1 MDNGGSFFFLVF
13 SVIGIISLIVVLDKK
28 SKIRRFLIVFS
39 SITVGL
45 SVIATAS
52 FMISSHFEQ
61 KKRDADMLVREE
73 RQQLIDA
80 KNEAALKH
88 LKFDWGIQNFFDN
101 QQRPLLISSDNP
113 LRMSAKIA
121 NYSDI
126 HLNKVSIKYE
136 AYDCALDL
144 TDCSVA
150 HEEVLTLSVDIPPG
164 HIKSL
169 SSTLGPKDYP
179 VVIEKNL
186 KILLKIVAVN
196 SNRN

>member
-1 MDNGGSFFFLVF
+1 MDNGDSFIFLVF

-61 KKRDADMLVREE
+61 KKRDADMLVREK

-80 KNEAALKH
+80 KNEAALKY

-113 LRMSAKIA
+113 LRMSAKIS

-150 HEEVLTLSVDIPPG
+150 HEEVLTLSVEIPPG

-179 VVIEKNL
+179 VVIGKNL

-196 SNRN
+196 SNLN